1 METLNAKIDRYL
13 YRNNEN
19 SYSIAKVTTKDKLE
33 EIVVGYLPVLMED
46 TFYDFTGEWVNHSQ
60 YGKQFKIESF
70 SKSSE
75 QTEEGL
81 VSYLSSALF
90 HGIGP
95 VTASK
100 IVELLGLDAIKK
112 IVEDSDCLIP
122 LKFSSERRETL
133 KNELIENQINE
144 RTLVKLYSY
153 NIAGQTAMKI
163 INRYGML
170 AIEQLEE
177 NPYRLIK
184 DIEGIGFIK
193 ADEIAKKIGIENK
206 DTRRVDAAIL
216 YAIEQYSY
224 SKGDLYID
232 SDSLIKQ
239 TLSILEFDLD
249 IKENIN
255 DLVINNEL
263 ILEDDRYYLRNSYLV
278 EVSLSNEIKRLNTNS
293 NEKINKDYIESI
305 LNIVEVQKGLEYT
318 NLQKEAIINSLIN
331 KVSIITGGPGT
342 GKTTI
347 IDAILDIYLEYY
359 QISTKN
365 DSYKTKIGLMAPTG
379 RAAKR
384 MQEVL
389 GLDAKTIHRHLG
401 YGYDG
406 LFTYDKFN
414 QMPFDLIIIDE
425 ASMIDV
431 YLAEKLFTS
440 IKNSTKII
448 IVGDMDQLPSVSPG
462 QVLKDLIESE
472 VIYTSKLEEIHR
484 QARDSK
490 IISLA
495 YSVNNKQLD
504 YKELNSGN
512 DLYLANINY
521 SDIAKTIINQVSGAL
536 KEGYNLIDD
545 IQVLVPMYRG
555 DVGIDNLNLLMQE
568 AFNTSK
574 DKSIKYGD
582 KVFYENDKVIQ
593 LTNNPEQGIMN
604 GDIGY
609 IKQIGKTFDNK
620 DYLKVDFDGN
630 EVTMEKDALKDL
642 SLAYAMS
649 IHKSQGSE
657 YKIVIMPLVK
667 QHMHMLKKELLYTAI
682 TRAKNY
688 LIILGDINLLVYS
701 ANHLSEQRKTT
712 LKLRLKTA

>member
-1 METLNAKIDRYL
+1 METLLARIERYL

-19 SYSIAKVTTKDKLE
+19 SYSIAKVITKDELE

-46 TFYDFTGEWVNHSQ
+46 TFYDFKGEWVNHKD
-60 YGKQFKIESF
+60 YGRQFKISSF

-75 QTEEGL
+75 QTTEGL
-81 VSYLSSALF
+81 ISYLSSSLF

-95 VTASK
+95 VTATK

-112 IVEDSDCLIP
+112 IISDSDVLIP
-122 LKFSSERRETL
+122 LKFSRERREIF
-133 KNELIENQINE
+133 KNELIENQTNE
-144 RTLVKLYSY
+144 ETLVKLYSY

-170 AIEQLEE
+170 AIEKLEE
-177 NPYRLIK
+177 NPYYLIR
-184 DIEGIGFIK
+184 DVEGIGFIK
-193 ADEIAKKIGIENK
+193 ADEIAKKIGIKEN
-206 DTRRVDAAIL
+206 DPRRINAAIL

-224 SKGDLYID
+224 SKGDLYIR
-232 SDSLIKQ
+232 SDNLVKQ
-239 TLSILEFDLD
+239 TLNILGID
-249 IKENIN
+249 IDINTNIN
-255 DLVINNEL
+255 DLVIENEL
-263 ILEDDRYYLRNSYLV
+263 ILEEDRYYLRNSYLV
-278 EVSLSNEIKRLNTNS
+278 EVSLSNEIKRLNTKVQENL
-293 NEKINKDYIESI
+293 NRDYIESLLSI
-305 LNIVEVQKGLEYT
+305 IEVQKGLEYT
-318 NLQKEAIINSLIN
+318 TLQKEAITNSLLN

-359 QISTKN
+359 QINMKN
-365 DSYKTKIGLMAPTG
+365 ESSKNKIGLMAPTG

-384 MQEVL
+384 MEEVL
-389 GLDAKTIHRHLG
+389 GLEAKTIHRHLG

-406 LFTYDKFN
+406 LFAYDKFN

-431 YLAEKLFTS
+431 YLAEKLFSS
-440 IKNSTKII
+440 IKNNAQII

-462 QVLKDLIESE
+462 QVLKDLIESK

-484 QARDSK
+484 QAQDSN
-490 IISLA
+490 IIKLA
-495 YSVNNKQLD
+495 YNVNVQN
-504 YKELNSGN
+504 LNYNSLKSGK
-512 DLYLANINY
+512 DLFLANIEY
-521 SDIAKTIINQVSGAL
+521 REIANVIISQVKGAL
-536 KEGYNLIDD
+536 KNGYNLVDD

-568 AFNTSK
+568 TFNSKK

-582 KVFYENDKVIQ
+582 KIFYENDKVIQ
-593 LTNNPEQGIMN
+593 LANNPEQGIMN

-609 IKQIGKTFDNK
+609 IKLISKTFDNK
-620 DYLKVDFDGN
+620 EYLKVDFDGN
-630 EVTMEKDALKDL
+630 EVTVEKDALKDL

-657 YKIVIMPLVK
+657 YKIVIMPLVR

-688 LIILGDINLLVYS
+688 LIILGDISLLVYS

-712 LKLRLKTA
+712 LKKRLIS